1 MKKVITILLSLIISF
16 AIIYPCKA
24 ADSYI
29 YINKTE
35 ATLETG
41 DTTQLLVN
49 LNPEYIAWESD
60 HPDIAEVTKTGKVT
74 AISPGVATITAYIYG
89 YRINC
94 TITVVEAKEEPISH
108 LEASR
113 KIVILPIIDE
123 IDIKLHDYKVSDTK
137 IRLNPMKTDIV
148 DCSWQTND
156 DNSIEINFKSLK
168 AGFTDIY
175 VFAEYEDG
183 TKENIIISV
192 IVLEDI
198 LTLMP
203 II

>member
-1 MKKVITILLSLIISF
+1 MKKIITFVMSLFISLIIV
-16 AIIYPCKA
+16 YPCKA
-24 ADSYI
+24 ADNYI

-41 DTTQLLVN
+41 DTTQLLIN
-49 LNPEYIAWESD
+49 LSSEYITWESD
-60 HPDIAEVTKTGKVT
+60 NPSVAEVTNTGKVT
-74 AISPGVATITAYIYG
+74 GISPGSAIITARIYG
-89 YRINC
+89 YQINC